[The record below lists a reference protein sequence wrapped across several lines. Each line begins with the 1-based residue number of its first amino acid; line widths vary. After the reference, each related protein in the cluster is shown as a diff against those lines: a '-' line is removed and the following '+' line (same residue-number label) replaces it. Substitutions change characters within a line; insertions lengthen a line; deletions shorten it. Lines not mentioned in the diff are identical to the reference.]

1 MNNGLNSIEDIDA
14 MLDKDFN
21 IEEDVNNEDTNGDE
35 NSQELENEND
45 TSTNVEDES
54 SSDDE
59 DSQDDEQGSDN
70 GTTNQNDET
79 DEKTKKDDG
88 SKKGVD
94 TQKEYAFAQLRKENA
109 DLKSKY
115 KTSSQSEAMLKNI
128 AAQYGYNDVDKFI
141 KDYNDASVIKEAK
154 EKGYDP
160 VLYKD
165 LQESKKRIE
174 QLESENR
181 QSKLMEKAGKF
192 KDAVESAV
200 VTYNLGENG
209 RNEIFTKLEEA
220 GFNVDTILSLPNP
233 EIVIKGVLSD
243 KIAEVSKQKQIDKL
257 ETLDNLVDE
266 RHDGSSSTKTLS
278 VDDLIAQEMK
288 EYKKA
293 NYL

>member
-45 TSTNVEDES
+45 TSTNVEDEG

-192 KDAVESAV
+192 KDAVEKAV

-220 GFNVDTILSLPNP
+220 GFNVDTILNLPNP
-233 EIVIKGVLSD
+233 EIVIKGILSD

>member
-59 DSQDDEQGSDN
+59 DNQDDEQGSDN

-192 KDAVESAV
+192 KDAVEKAV

-233 EIVIKGVLSD
+233 EIVIKGILSD